1 MSDPLVEVEGLKKYY
16 ADEDTLIDWILRR
29 ESASVRAVDGV
40 SFEIRQGETLGLV
53 GESGCGKSTTGE
65 TLLGLIDATEGHVRF
80 EGENIFDQSD
90 LTDFRRQT
98 GIVFQDPFS
107 SLDPR
112 MTVREIIQEP
122 MIIHDTG
129 TRTERHERVEELLE
143 QVGLS
148 VDHVDRYPHEF
159 SGGQRQ
165 RIGIARALSLKP
177 KFIVLDEPVS
187 ALDVSVQAQILNL
200 LADLQEELDLTYLLI
215 AHDLSVVKHISD
227 TVAVMYLGQIVEQG
241 PTEELFTDPEHPY
254 TRALLDSVPRAR
266 TAEQH
271 RQMNPIKGDVP
282 SPRNPPSGCS
292 FRTRCPEIIP
302 PNDLDVQQRTFREI
316 MTLRDRIRASELE
329 ASELFEE
336 RNPNN
341 RDADVDAVIKKF
353 FSEPPGQETRA
364 IVYDALEQYLSGEED
379 AAATKLEETFTSVC
393 ERDDP
398 ELQLLDESNQIVAC
412 HLHN

>member
-1 MSDPLVEVEGLKKYY
+1 MSNSLVEVQELKKYY
-16 ADEDTLIDWILRR
+16 ADQNTLIDRILRR
-29 ESASVRAVDGV
+29 ESTNVHAVDGV

-53 GESGCGKSTTGE
+53 GESGCGKSTTAE
-65 TLLGLIDATEGHVRF
+65 TVLGLREATEGSVLF

-122 MIIHDTG
+122 MVIHDTG
-129 TRTERHERVEELLE
+129 TKTERHDRVEELLE

-148 VDHVDRYPHEF
+148 LDHVDRYPHEF

-200 LADLQEELDLTYLLI
+200 LADLQEKLDLTYLLI

-241 PTEELFTDPEHPY
+241 PAEELFINPEHPY

-271 RQMNPIKGDVP
+271 RQINPIKGDVP

-302 PNDLDVQQRTFREI
+302 PNGLDVQQEIFKEI
-316 MTLRDRIRASELE
+316 MTLRDRIRSSKLKASELI
-329 ASELFEE
+329 EE
-336 RNPNN
+336 ENSNN
-341 RDADVDAVIKKF
+341 GDADVDAVIKTL
-353 FSEPPGQETRA
+353 FSEPPGEETRA
-364 IVYDALEQYLSGEED
+364 IVHDALEKYLSGEEN

-398 ELQLLDESNQIVAC
+398 ELQQLDESDQIVAC